1 METLSHSSLNDSG
14 LSSSTTSPMIIGLN
28 NDIVH
33 LVEMIDGMRTAV
45 DDILGRIKTLE
56 DNQAGLSPVVSGI
69 AEGIGALGRSVAAR
83 AQEQIDIGHAINCS
97 VHELGAIAI
106 RNYFALPVTSGK
118 QHRCSYCGMAGN
130 IPKLFPKHHF
140 KPSIY
145 PALHLIVP
153 PS

>member
-1 METLSHSSLNDSG
+1 M
-14 LSSSTTSPMIIGLN
+14 
-28 NDIVH
+28 
-33 LVEMIDGMRTAV
+33 

-69 AEGIGALGRSVAAR
+69 AEGIGALGRSVAAQ

-106 RNYFALPVTSGK
+106 RNYFALPVTMENNTDVPTAVWQVIFLTFFLSV
-118 QHRCSYCGMAGN
+118 
-130 IPKLFPKHHF
+130 IFKH
-140 KPSIY
+140 SIY